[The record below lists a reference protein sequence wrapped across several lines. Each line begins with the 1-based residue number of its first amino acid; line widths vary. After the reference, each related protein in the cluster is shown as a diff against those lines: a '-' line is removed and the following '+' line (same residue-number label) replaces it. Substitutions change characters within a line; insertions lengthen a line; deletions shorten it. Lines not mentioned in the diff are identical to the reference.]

1 MPYVED
7 LINIENARILWPNF
21 SGKKSQYNR
30 EGDRNFN
37 VIIPDADM
45 ANKLKDDGWNIHVR
59 EPREEG
65 DQPEYRL
72 PVAVSF
78 DYKPPKITLITSRK
92 QTLLD
97 ETTVGLL
104 DHADIKT
111 IDMTI
116 RPYNWKR
123 TVKDRDGTEYEE
135 TGVKAYLKTMYVV
148 LEEDAFAHKY
158 AEEEYPGEPPFDA
171 D

>member
-7 LINIENARILWPNF
+7 VINIENARIIFPNF
-21 SGKKSQYNR
+21 SGRKSQYNR

-37 VIIPDADM
+37 VIIPDP
-45 ANKLKDDGWNIHVR
+45 KLAQKMTEDGWRVHVR

-65 DQPEYRL
+65 EQPEYRL
-72 PVAVSF
+72 PVSVSF
-78 DYKPPKITLITSRK
+78 DYKPPKIILVTSKK
-92 QTLLD
+92 QTQLD
-97 ETTVGLL
+97 EATVSLL
-104 DHADIKT
+104 DHADIKN

-123 TVKDRDGTEYEE
+123 MVKDRDGNEYEE

-148 LEEDAFAHKY
+148 LEEDYFASKY

-171 D
+171 E